1 MKVGDDQSVV
11 NLENYIKNSQDSEI
25 SRPSPKQEQ
34 EKSTQRE
41 SVKLST
47 MARELQTAREVLE
60 ATPEVREEKVGQF
73 KREIEAGTYDMRGDK
88 VAGKML
94 KESLIDSFI

>member
-1 MKVGDDQSVV
+1 MKVGDDRSIV
-11 NLENYIKNSQDSEI
+11 NLENYIKNSQDSEVL
-25 SRPSPKQEQ
+25 RPSPKQGQ
-34 EKSTQRE
+34 EKPTQGE

>member
-25 SRPSPKQEQ
+25 SRPFPKQEQ
-34 EKSTQRE
+34 EKPTQME

-47 MARELQTAREVLE
+47 MARELQTAREVLD

-88 VAGKML
+88 VAGRML

>member
-11 NLENYIKNSQDSEI
+11 NLENYIKNSQDSRI

-34 EKSTQRE
+34 EKPTQRG

-73 KREIEAGTYDMRGDK
+73 KRKIEAGTYDMRGDK
-88 VAGKML
+88 IAGKML
-94 KESLIDSFI
+94 QESLIDSFI

>member
-11 NLENYIKNSQDSEI
+11 NLENYIKNSQGSEI

-34 EKSTQRE
+34 EKPTQRE

-47 MARELQTAREVLE
+47 MARELQTAREVLK

-73 KREIEAGTYDMRGDK
+73 KQEIEAGTYDMSGDK